1 MTGQPLAGLRVLVT
15 RPEPQAATLCSAIE
29 AAGGIAVRFPVMRIA
44 ATDPE
49 TVADAL
55 GQLPEPDIVL
65 FVSGNAARHGPQT
78 LLDSGARIGAIGP
91 TTASALEARG
101 LAVDF
106 LPETVFDSEH
116 LLMHPELQDVAG
128 RQVLIVR
135 GNEGRALLGSV
146 LTERGADVNYVEVY
160 RREPIQPGDRK
171 ADAQIETWRDGGIDC
186 VSVMSVAT
194 LEYLLDGLPA
204 ELREQLRQTPLVAP
218 GDRVIQKA
226 SDLLP
231 GTMLIRSAGPRPT
244 DIVNAL
250 IDWRH
255 SESNQ

>member
-1 MTGQPLAGLRVLVT
+1 MTDQPLDGLRVLVT
-15 RPEPQAATLCSAIE
+15 RPEPQSDTLCSAIE
-29 AAGGIAVRFPVMRIA
+29 GAGGIAVRFPVMRIT
-44 ATDPE
+44 ATDPGA
-49 TVADAL
+49 VSKAL

-65 FVSGNAARHGPQT
+65 FVSGNAARHAPQP
-78 LLDSGARIGAIGP
+78 LFDSDARIGAIGP

-106 LPETVFDSEH
+106 LPDTAFDSEH

-135 GNEGRALLGSV
+135 GNEGRALLGSA
-146 LTERGADVNYVEVY
+146 LAERGAAVNYVEVY
-160 RREPIQPGDRK
+160 RREPIQLEGRE
-171 ADAQIETWRDGGIDC
+171 ADALVDTWRDDGIDC

-250 IDWRH
+250 IEWRH
-255 SESNQ
+255 SESNL